1 MFRRGRRSVAIA
13 LTVAALALPAAPALA
28 AGFGEAGTPTA
39 LGEVWEQLGRIGDW
53 LRATFLSD
61 YTSQIDPNGAQSADG
76 TSFIDPDGLQSA
88 DHTSHIDPDGLQSP
102 DHTGFIDPNG

>member
-28 AGFGEAGTPTA
+28 AGHGEAANSTA
-39 LGEVWEQLGRIGDW
+39 VGMGLWGQLGRIGDW
-53 LRATFLSD
+53 LVATFLSD
-61 YTSQIDPNGAQSADG
+61 H
-76 TSFIDPDGLQSA
+76 TSFIDPNGF
-88 DHTSHIDPDGLQSP
+88 QSP